1 MLKSIQINIALI
13 KKGET
18 RGEGKKVIRKLKCAT
33 SRLLAFILALCMVCQ
48 VPAYAGPA
56 EVTADGNEAAAIGGL
71 AETEFTIEHVF
82 GEERAVLTAKTRA
95 GAKPATPSNV
105 RISEAGDSFT
115 LSWEKAENAKG
126 YKILHANSLFGTYEV
141 VKTIAE
147 ADTTSA
153 TVSHG
158 ADKYSNYY
166 RIVAVNGEE
175 EPSSR
180 IMCPWKKKCSGIIP
194 SFLQRRMI
202 RQRSTR
208 RSSSCLGNRMTGM
221 RTRSF
226 GESIGRSISNREI
239 TRKPHV

>member
-95 GAKPATPSNV
+95 GAKP
-105 RISEAGDSFT
+105 GDAVECSDKR
-115 LSWEKAENAKG
+115 SG
-126 YKILHANSLFGTYEV
+126 GQLHAQL
-141 VKTIAE
+141 
-147 ADTTSA
+147 
-153 TVSHG
+153 
-158 ADKYSNYY
+158 
-166 RIVAVNGEE
+166 GEGGKRE
-175 EPSSR
+175 
-180 IMCPWKKKCSGIIP
+180 GI
-194 SFLQRRMI
+194 
-202 RQRSTR
+202 
-208 RSSSCLGNRMTGM
+208 
-221 RTRSF
+221 
-226 GESIGRSISNREI
+226 
-239 TRKPHV
+239 